1 LYNKKYNTEGLD
13 EEDDEFEI
21 TERTIN
27 KTDLKDADKFFQ
39 NVKEFNAEGGLTSI
53 FH

>member
-13 EEDDEFEI
+13 EDDDEFEI

-27 KTDLKDADKFFQ
+27 IKTDLKDADKFF
-39 NVKEFNAEGGLTSI
+39 KT
-53 FH
+53 